1 MRGDQREENFQKTS
15 LKGQKN
21 KIAAFRPPSFL
32 IFQTCFQYSLTVLLF
47 LPHVCFLLTSN
58 GLGILRDVPVMGC
71 NSVIE
76 KNLKKKL
83 VSAIFGPQFNWLQLL
98 PPPFLLSFLPSC
110 FFPKPITEDL
120 LFLPH
125 NFFGRYLLRIRI
137 KIKRTLCNTILNFSY
152 CLTTS
157 SNGRRN
163 LFCPTYG
170 SEIFLEAEVLYTCF
184 FFCFL
189 FLHSGYSRQ
198 AWVLSLHFATI
209 FVFFSIE

>member
-1 MRGDQREENFQKTS
+1 
-15 LKGQKN
+15 
-21 KIAAFRPPSFL
+21 
-32 IFQTCFQYSLTVLLF
+32 
-47 LPHVCFLLTSN
+47 
-58 GLGILRDVPVMGC
+58 MGC

-120 LFLPH
+120 LFLPY

-184 FFCFL
+184 FFL
-189 FLHSGYSRQ
+189 
-198 AWVLSLHFATI
+198 LSLFAQWLLATSLGPVLT
-209 FVFFSIE
+209 FRDHLRVLLDRMNVNTTWNVKET

>member
-1 MRGDQREENFQKTS
+1 MCQLYLGHS
-15 LKGQKN
+15 LIGVTCC
-21 KIAAFRPPSFL
+21 RPLF
-32 IFQTCFQYSLTVLLF
+32 YSPFSLLF
-47 LPHVCFLLTSN
+47 FL
-58 GLGILRDVPVMGC
+58 
-71 NSVIE
+71 
-76 KNLKKKL
+76 
-83 VSAIFGPQFNWLQLL
+83 
-98 PPPFLLSFLPSC
+98 
-110 FFPKPITEDL
+110 KPITEDL
-120 LFLPH
+120 LFLPYK
-125 NFFGRYLLRIRI
+125 FFGRYLLRIRI
-137 KIKRTLCNTILNFSY
+137 KLKRTLRNAILNFSY

>member
-1 MRGDQREENFQKTS
+1 M
-15 LKGQKN
+15 
-21 KIAAFRPPSFL
+21 
-32 IFQTCFQYSLTVLLF
+32 F

-83 VSAIFGPQFNWLQLL
+83 VSAIFGPQFNWLQL
-98 PPPFLLSFLPSC
+98 PPPPLLLPFLPS
-110 FFPKPITEDL
+110 FFFLNPLRKIL
-120 LFLPH
+120 LFLPY

-137 KIKRTLCNTILNFSY
+137 KIKRTLRNAILNFSY
-152 CLTTS
+152 CLAAS

-170 SEIFLEAEVLYTCF
+170 SEIFLEAEVLYTC

>member
-1 MRGDQREENFQKTS
+1 MCQLYLGLS
-15 LKGQKN
+15 LIG
-21 KIAAFRPPSFL
+21 FSCCRPLF
-32 IFQTCFQYSLTVLLF
+32 YSPFSLL
-47 LPHVCFLLTSN
+47 V
-58 GLGILRDVPVMGC
+58 
-71 NSVIE
+71 
-76 KNLKKKL
+76 
-83 VSAIFGPQFNWLQLL
+83 
-98 PPPFLLSFLPSC
+98 

-120 LFLPH
+120 LFLPY

-137 KIKRTLCNTILNFSY
+137 KIKRTLRNAILNFSY
-152 CLTTS
+152 CLAAS

-170 SEIFLEAEVLYTCF
+170 SEIFLEAEVLYTC